1 MREITL
7 ELVKLLIMILAAVL
21 TRYVIPWIRQ
31 KTQNEVLQNVIDWV
45 MQAVLAAEQ
54 SYSAQTGAERKAIV
68 TAFLKQILKAKNIAL
83 SDIELDMLIEA
94 AVKQMNMGVI

>member
-7 ELVKLLIMILAAVL
+7 ELVKLLIMILAAVF

-54 SYSAQTGAERKAIV
+54 SHSAQTGAERKAIV
-68 TAFLKQILKAKNIAL
+68 TAFLKQILKAKNISL
-83 SDIELDMLIEA
+83 SDSELDMLIEA